1 MKSRP
6 FWDEFAEVA
15 MQRLV
20 GPNEGD
26 PVLVLAA
33 TRSDL
38 NLAQALMAAGARTGA
53 DTQLIIKQL
62 SKPDEAACPG
72 PILSEAFKAAKY
84 IVSIIDDGIDASL
97 SLIHI

>member
-26 PVLVLAA
+26 PVLVLAD
-33 TRSDL
+33 TR
-38 NLAQALMAAGARTGA
+38 
-53 DTQLIIKQL
+53 
-62 SKPDEAACPG
+62 
-72 PILSEAFKAAKY
+72 
-84 IVSIIDDGIDASL
+84 
-97 SLIHI
+97 